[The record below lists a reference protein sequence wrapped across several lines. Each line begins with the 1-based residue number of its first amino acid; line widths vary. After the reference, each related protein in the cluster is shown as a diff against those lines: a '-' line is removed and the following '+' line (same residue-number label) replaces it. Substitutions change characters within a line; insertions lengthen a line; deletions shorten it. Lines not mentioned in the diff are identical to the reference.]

1 MISTVSDSTA
11 SNLSSFIKDSFNPHV
26 LGLNAREA
34 FFLEDGIVL
43 VEGQEDVIFYQ
54 KIAKELGIEIEGD
67 FFGWGVGGA
76 GNMAR
81 ICALLKD
88 LGFENVVGI
97 LDGDKE
103 KDIPELETKFSSYKF
118 YSIPADDVRTKPAR
132 GATSEKLGILDENW
146 KVRGEYR
153 DEVEQLL
160 NNVNCAV

>member
-81 ICALLKD
+81 VCVL
-88 LGFENVVGI
+88 
-97 LDGDKE
+97 
-103 KDIPELETKFSSYKF
+103 SS
-118 YSIPADDVRTKPAR
+118 V
-132 GATSEKLGILDENW
+132 
-146 KVRGEYR
+146 
-153 DEVEQLL
+153 
-160 NNVNCAV
+160 